1 MLELTTAAAAPPDVD
16 ADLLVLALREDDLER
31 GELLEA
37 TDARVGG
44 VLKRAAGQERFR
56 AKLGQTLVV
65 HVRDVRAQRI
75 ALVGLGPTIE
85 PTSQSL
91 RIAAGAAA
99 RVAAGVGAARVAF
112 AWSQPPT
119 SANDARACEIVAEG
133 ALLGTY
139 RFDKYL
145 TDDRSRRPA

>member
-1 MLELTTAAAAPPDVD
+1 MLDLATTAGPPPDID
-16 ADLLVLALREDDLER
+16 ADLLVVAGRESELEQ
-31 GELLEA
+31 GQLLEGV
-37 TDARVGG
+37 DARVGG

-75 ALVGLGPTIE
+75 ALVGLGPPIE

-119 SANDARACEIVAEG
+119 SA
-133 ALLGTY
+133 
-139 RFDKYL
+139 
-145 TDDRSRRPA
+145 